1 MAKTTNV
8 TTLDDET
15 STDVVQAA
23 PVIAT
28 PTAGGIDDQL
38 SGERR
43 TVTIHQTGDENEQA
57 VFVSLNG
64 YAYQIPRGVPCSV
77 PAEVIEILQNAKQ
90 TTYTQTPT
98 GVVERTVQRFPFS
111 VQ

>member
-1 MAKTTNV
+1 MAKTTQV

-15 STDVVQAA
+15 STDVVQADPA
-23 PVIAT
+23 VVVPKT
-28 PTAGGIDDQL
+28 SGIDEQL
-38 SGERR
+38 SGEKR
-43 TVTIHQTGDENEQA
+43 TVTVHQTGDENEQA

-77 PAEVIEILQNAKQ
+77 PVEVIEILQNAKQ